1 MPAFSSE
8 SYYVDEEFKNAGRH
22 VRHEGAQV
30 AQLVKSEKADFEAAV
45 CDEDVLKHGVCLA
58 QLDTREL
65 VIARI
70 KKLWAVKLRERHGRM
85 LPDDMFRELKDY
97 HISKRDTRVR
107 RKNFLRN
114 LFLDRKKKRFIQ
126 QTACEPCLWKGNDR
140 LRHPRNQMKADIV
153 AQLPSDMGAKAQP
166 MSVLKYAEYS
176 RILVPRQNHNEVDAT
191 STGIPSADA
200 KPFKGLFEQPQKLGN
215 GAFGTVFMAAHDAL
229 ENLRYEALKIST
241 WAPAATVA
249 YWATEVA
256 CGLELD
262 GAPHCM
268 GLQGWRLET
277 RKMRGKAMCRL
288 HVAMNPMQA
297 NLESLVYNSTEGISG
312 VNFLSLLLGAFRGVE
327 AMHSRG
333 IVHSDIKEDN
343 FFVSL
348 ETLEEGEVAVHS
360 QAEAAV
366 NGCKAVVFIGD
377 YGLSHKGL
385 EDYGYGYRGRMGI
398 DDNEMSNFARDMF
411 ALGVMIDKLMMSGN
425 INMSIHSEDNLLNL
439 VGCLENPIP
448 SKRLSASRAVKFL
461 AGLLDQEETIVAMVA
476 QEIVAKVV
484 SGIVAKLVADEQQVA
499 EVMDE
504 LVAELVAEEQE
515 VAEVMNELVGELKP
529 EEQELAPTKVLG
541 QPPST
546 TGHNCPVHEWE
557 GAYERDGADEE
568 EGGYADDDREG
579 AYEEEG
585 GYEWDGADEEE
596 EGVHEWEGAYEEE
609 GGYEWDGADD
619 EEEEGAHEWEGA
631 YAWDGA
637 YEEEEEEEEEEW
649 VELNE
654 ADWRQLEEERQLD
667 GERLLE
673 EARLLSE
680 MNSLRRRIE
689 EAGLKQLEEE
699 RLSDEERNLEE
710 ARKFPCRSPNAQ
722 LRDPG
727 VAGNGFGFVSTEHND
742 VAWVLKE
749 EATSTGTLSQENSS
763 IASLDIVDE
772 EGGAVAVSQWQL
784 L

>member
-8 SYYVDEEFKNAGRH
+8 SHYVDEEFKNAGRH

-45 CDEDVLKHGVCLA
+45 Y
-58 QLDTREL
+58 TR
-65 VIARI
+65 A
-70 KKLWAVKLRERHGRM
+70 
-85 LPDDMFRELKDY
+85 
-97 HISKRDTRVR
+97 R

-176 RILVPRQNHNEVDAT
+176 RILVPRQKHNEVDAT

-200 KPFKGLFEQPQKLGN
+200 KPSKGLFEQPQKLGN
-215 GAFGTVFMAAHDAL
+215 GAFGTVFMAAHDAV

-366 NGCKAVVFIGD
+366 NGCKAMVFIGD

-425 INMSIHSEDNLLNL
+425 VNMSIHSEDNLLNL
-439 VGCLENPIP
+439 VGCLKKTIP

-476 QEIVAKVV
+476 QKIVAKVV

-546 TGHNCPVHEWE
+546 TGHNCPAHEWE
-557 GAYERDGADEE
+557 GAYERDGAVEE
-568 EGGYADDDREG
+568 EGGYADDDVEGAYEWDGADEEQEGAHEWEG

-596 EGVHEWEGAYEEE
+596 E
-609 GGYEWDGADD
+609 
-619 EEEEGAHEWEGA
+619 EEEGAHEWKGA

-637 YEEEEEEEEEEW
+637 YEEEEEW
-649 VELNE
+649 VELDE
-654 ADWRQLEEERQLD
+654 ADWRQLEEERQLE
-667 GERLLE
+667 GKRLLE

-689 EAGLKQLEEE
+689 EANLKQL
-699 RLSDEERNLEE
+699 
-710 ARKFPCRSPNAQ
+710 
-722 LRDPG
+722 
-727 VAGNGFGFVSTEHND
+727 
-742 VAWVLKE
+742 
-749 EATSTGTLSQENSS
+749 
-763 IASLDIVDE
+763 
-772 EGGAVAVSQWQL
+772 
-784 L
+784 